1 MPDLSREVSVF
12 SVWSRT
18 FAAAAFLLLCF
29 VSALG
34 QNLAIDPAGKLL
46 TDKIGDY
53 RAGAPPQAK
62 QTVLVE
68 ESITRNS
75 ITSGASRDYVSK
87 DGRRF
92 SVSLMTSA
100 SDSAAYAAFT
110 EGRRAAESSGNEGG
124 TADANV
130 GTAAYYFWDGT
141 QNDLVFF
148 KGRANVYILDDGKS
162 RDPAALMNF
171 GQALA
176 DTLDKGAGEIPVLV
190 KHLPDWQNVRL
201 PLYIVSL
208 DTLKERYGDAS
219 VFSVVSFEGGAEA
232 VSANYGTQGLVIIE
246 FNTPQ
251 AATEQSRK
259 ITAKIQELR
268 SQALS
273 APSAYRR
280 VGNYAVF
287 VFDAPNEQAANQLI
301 DQVKY
306 QQVVQWLGENP
317 FAYEQETREFTETT
331 LGVLVAVVKTS
342 GLALVG
348 CLAVGGFFGALLFVR
363 RRAQQRAIEAYV
375 DGGAMLRLNIDELT
389 PEKDPARLLES

>member
-1 MPDLSREVSVF
+1 MF

-18 FAAAAFLLLCF
+18 FVAAAFLLLFF
-29 VSALG
+29 VPAFG
-34 QNLAIDPAGKLL
+34 QSLPIDPAGKLL
-46 TDKIGDY
+46 PDKLGEY
-53 RAGAPPQAK
+53 RAATAPQSK
-62 QTVLVE
+62 QTVLFE
-68 ESITRNS
+68 ESIKRNS

-92 SVSLMTSA
+92 SVSLMTTV
-100 SDSAAYAAFT
+100 SDSAAYAEFT

-124 TADANV
+124 TADASV
-130 GTAAYYFWDGT
+130 GTASYYFWDST
-141 QNDLVFF
+141 QNDLAFF
-148 KGRANVYILDDGKS
+148 KGRANAYILDDGKS
-162 RDPAALMNF
+162 RDTRALMSF
-171 GQALA
+171 GRALA
-176 DTLDKGAGEIPVLV
+176 DALDKGAGEVPVLV

-201 PLYIVSL
+201 PLYIVSV

-251 AATEQSRK
+251 VATEQSTR
-259 ITAKIQELR
+259 IAAKIQELR
-268 SQALS
+268 SQGLS

-287 VFDAPNEQAANQLI
+287 VFDAPSEQAANQLI

-317 FAYEQETREFTETT
+317 FAYQEATREFTETT

-348 CLAVGGFFGALLFVR
+348 CLAVGGFFGALLFAR
-363 RRAQQRAIEAYV
+363 RRAQQRAIDAYV

-389 PEKDPARLLES
+389 TEKDPARLLES